1 MLRRADYNRVNAP
14 GEFEPGSVDPGLGFG
29 FAADAAGTE
38 DEMASRVENSV
49 EIDRPVGA
57 VFSFVDDYRNTTRY
71 IVGMTHYRPTTKVT
85 SGKGA
90 RFDLVKKTTGLP
102 DIKSVIEITEWEQDR
117 KIVFDSVSGFE
128 NGGSYTFTARGDRTT
143 VKLANTYDLTSLL
156 GGGGGLFGGFKKAA
170 GGAISKV
177 AEGQARRDLT
187 TSLEKLKH
195 LVETATP
202 ASQAKAPAKKAAT
215 PARKRAPRAKTK
227 RT

>member
-1 MLRRADYNRVNAP
+1 VNA
-14 GEFEPGSVDPGLGFG
+14 LGFG
-29 FAADAAGTE
+29 FPAGAAGEE
-38 DEMASRVENSV
+38 DQMASRVENSV

-57 VFSFVDDYRNTTRY
+57 VFSFVDDYKNTSRY
-71 IVGMTHYRPTTKVT
+71 IVGMIQYRPTTKVT

-102 DIKSVIEITEWEQDR
+102 DIKSVIEITAWKHDR
-117 KIVFDSVSGFE
+117 EIVFDSVSGFE
-128 NGGSYTFTARGDRTT
+128 NGGSYTFTARGDRTI

-156 GGGGGLFGGFKKAA
+156 GGGGGIFGGFKKAA
-170 GGAISKV
+170 GGAMSKV
-177 AEGQARRDLT
+177 AEGQARKDLT

-202 ASQAKAPAKKAAT
+202 ASQPKAPAKPAVKPAANAAAPAKNAAV
-215 PARKRAPRAKTK
+215 PARKAAPRAKTK